1 MSESNTTV
9 PVPDDLP
16 EMEYRF
22 MGKTGLQISA
32 IALGG
37 WLTYGGHV
45 GDEKT
50 FACLK
55 AAFDAGINFF
65 DCAEGYAGGES
76 EKVMG
81 RAIKHF
87 GWNRND
93 IVVSTKIYWGTHNSS
108 LPAPRNKI
116 NNLGLSRKHLLEA
129 TRASLSRLQL
139 SYVDILYAHRPDRHT
154 PIEETVRAFNHLI
167 ATGQALYW
175 GTSEWLAIEIEEACG
190 VAERLGLVGPVVEQ
204 PGYNLLRRDKVE
216 REFQDAGL
224 YTRRGLGLTI
234 FSPLQGGVLTGKY
247 LGGVPA
253 DSRLGASEDPYVRG
267 LRESVGSEAWGE
279 QQRKVEA
286 LAGVAA
292 RLGTDVATLSM
303 AWVLCNAHVS
313 SAITGASR
321 PEQIFRSVRAL
332 AVYRGLEREVLEE
345 IDGIVGNKPA
355 ELTMRF
361 G

>member
-1 MSESNTTV
+1 MPT
-9 PVPDDLP
+9 DLP

-22 MGKTGLQISA
+22 LGKSGLQISA
-32 IALGG
+32 ISLGG

-45 GDEKT
+45 GDENT

-116 NNLGLSRKHLLEA
+116 NNLGLSRKHLIEA
-129 TRASLSRLQL
+129 TAASLSRLQL
-139 SYVDILYAHRPDRHT
+139 SYVDIIYAHRPDRHT

-167 ATGQALYW
+167 TTGQTLYW
-175 GTSEWLAIEIEEACG
+175 GTSEWLASEIEEAWS
-190 VAERLGLVGPVVEQ
+190 VADRLGLIGPIVEQ
-204 PGYNLLRRDKVE
+204 PGYSLLRREKVDE
-216 REFQDAGL
+216 EFKNAGL

-234 FSPLQGGVLTGKY
+234 FSPLQGGLLTGKY
-247 LGGVPA
+247 VDGVPE
-253 DSRLGASEDPYVRG
+253 DSRLRTSEDPYIQG
-267 LRESVGSEAWGE
+267 LIKTIGSESWNATQE
-279 QQRKVEA
+279 KVRKLMGIAERV
-286 LAGVAA
+286 
-292 RLGTDVATLSM
+292 GTDVATLCM
-303 AWVLCNAHVS
+303 AWVLCNERVT

-321 PEQIFRSVRAL
+321 PEQIWKSVRAL
-332 AVYRGLEREVLEE
+332 AVYRGLTKETLEE
-345 IDGIVGNKPA
+345 IEGVVGNKPG
-355 ELTMRF
+355 ELIMRF